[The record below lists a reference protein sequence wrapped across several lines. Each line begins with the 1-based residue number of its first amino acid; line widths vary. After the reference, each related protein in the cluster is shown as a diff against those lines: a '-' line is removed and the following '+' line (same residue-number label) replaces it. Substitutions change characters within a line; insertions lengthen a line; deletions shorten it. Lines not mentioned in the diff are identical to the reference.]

1 MSASLHFHIPFA
13 LKPRLLSEI
22 ELLRLI
28 SQITWSGYDEA
39 LSLDSLAT
47 VLVRLPGLNGFRFEP
62 VAGMPHLRAYE
73 SPNLRLAISNA
84 SSRSSVSASGI
95 NWGQMRLFFDPQ
107 ALSPDTAARL
117 GRFLGQQIG
126 LLFHRIQLQR
136 KRRELLSTLEG
147 LHRILPRRKLILG
160 AAEVFAKQ
168 HNISQTEAISQMVEY
183 ARRNHR
189 SLLAISEAL
198 ILGFDAA
205 VVTRPFFRRLAVHE
219 PTTSRQI

>member
-1 MSASLHFHIPFA
+1 
-13 LKPRLLSEI
+13 
-22 ELLRLI
+22 
-28 SQITWSGYDEA
+28 
-39 LSLDSLAT
+39 
-47 VLVRLPGLNGFRFEP
+47 
-62 VAGMPHLRAYE
+62 
-73 SPNLRLAISNA
+73 
-84 SSRSSVSASGI
+84 
-95 NWGQMRLFFDPQ
+95 MRLFFDPQ
-107 ALSPDTAARL
+107 ALPPDTAARL